1 MAEIKRKRKFNIV
14 DLVLVLAIAAVIV
27 AVFFVGNKLLGRFES
42 ASSGADRIPVEVT
55 LMFKELPDS
64 GTGNLAE
71 GDVIRD
77 ANSKSPM
84 GQVTEVFYEPYSELL
99 FVEGDQG
106 GVMAEKEGFTNMLVT
121 IRGEAT
127 RNERGYYLGG
137 IKVLV
142 GKQLDVWSPE
152 YSGEGW
158 CVSIK
163 EVK

>member
-1 MAEIKRKRKFNIV
+1 
-14 DLVLVLAIAAVIV
+14 
-27 AVFFVGNKLLGRFES
+27 
-42 ASSGADRIPVEVT
+42 
-55 LMFKELPDS
+55 
-64 GTGNLAE
+64 
-71 GDVIRD
+71 
-77 ANSKSPM
+77 
-84 GQVTEVFYEPYSELL
+84 
-99 FVEGDQG
+99 
-106 GVMAEKEGFTNMLVT
+106 MAEKEGFTNMLVT

-127 RNERGYYLGG
+127 RDERGYYLGG